1 MKHFK
6 YENATSFDEV
16 KDIVS
21 ASEGKSVVMAGGTDL
36 LGVLKG
42 KLLPEYPETVV
53 SLKEVP
59 DTEYIKDEDNV
70 YKIGAMTTLSTSRI
84 ALKILR

>member
-21 ASEGKSVVMAGGTDL
+21 ASEGKSVVMAG
-36 LGVLKG
+36 
-42 KLLPEYPETVV
+42 
-53 SLKEVP
+53 
-59 DTEYIKDEDNV
+59 
-70 YKIGAMTTLSTSRI
+70 
-84 ALKILR
+84 